1 MLPAS
6 GEPSPVQQKS
16 PAQPRKF
23 SMDVVVQ
30 PSLLQ
35 HEVAVSPIGLDET
48 QHPVSPNINVKY
60 VDLGGGQVM
69 TLAPPKRLYHL

>member
-1 MLPAS
+1 
-6 GEPSPVQQKS
+6 
-16 PAQPRKF
+16 
-23 SMDVVVQ
+23 MDVVVQ